1 MESKP
6 KFIIEASQ
14 HCPTVADEGSIF
26 KVMVDG
32 IHDEHDA
39 LPNDSHIE
47 YYGFI
52 RENNKW
58 IFTGKAL
65 KP

>member
-14 HCPTVADEGSIF
+14 HCPTVADEGSVF

-32 IHDEHDA
+32 IHDEGESVHDA
-39 LPNDSHIE
+39 SHIV
-47 YYGFI
+47 YYGFV
-52 RENNKW
+52 REKDKW
-58 IFTGKAL
+58 VFLGKAL
-65 KP
+65 NP